1 MPRHAHHARVTARK
15 ELRASGEATR
25 GGDGRGMLGRRNGT
39 PRLAKRHSA
48 GSARRD
54 RSHTPPR
61 PGPPS
66 TACARGTT
74 RRPHPHGGAGG
85 PPLPTPPPA
94 PRTTPPT
101 AVARGGRWEQETTPP
116 LGLGHLRQPGA
127 LQGHHGGPGATRS
140 ARPGG
145 EQRGVGTALPMA
157 GRAAHHTKPRKAS
170 ESVRCVRG
178 PRSHGHQEAERGRA
192 GSGRSPHPPRALPAP
207 PQQAEE
213 EEEREGPAGRTR
225 RAVPFAMN
233 VRPSSD
239 AA

>member
-1 MPRHAHHARVTARK
+1 MLASPPGKSSVPPARPREAETDVACWGEETAPLGWPSATALARPAAIAHTPRHVQA
-15 ELRASGEATR
+15 
-25 GGDGRGMLGRRNGT
+25 
-39 PRLAKRHSA
+39 
-48 GSARRD
+48 
-54 RSHTPPR
+54 
-61 PGPPS
+61 PPS

-116 LGLGHLRQPGA
+116 LGLRHLRQPGA

-178 PRSHGHQEAERGRA
+178 PRSHGHRG
-192 GSGRSPHPPRALPAP
+192 GRTWEGGVGPESTPPPRP
-207 PQQAEE
+207 PRTAT
-213 EEEREGPAGRTR
+213 AGGGGGGAR
-225 RAVPFAMN
+225 RARGQNEKSGPI
-233 VRPSSD
+233 RHECPSLV
-239 AA
+239 

>member
-1 MPRHAHHARVTARK
+1 MLASPPGKSSVPPARPREAETDVACWGEETAPLGWPSATALARPAAIAHTPRHVQAPPARHAP
-15 ELRASGEATR
+15 G
-25 GGDGRGMLGRRNGT
+25 GRRG
-39 PRLAKRHSA
+39 
-48 GSARRD
+48 ARI
-54 RSHTPPR
+54 PM
-61 PGPPS
+61 
-66 TACARGTT
+66 
-74 RRPHPHGGAGG
+74 GGAGG

-213 EEEREGPAGRTR
+213 EEEHEGPAGRTR

>member
-61 PGPPS
+61 PGPPQHGMRQGDDEAPAS
-66 TACARGTT
+66 
-74 RRPHPHGGAGG
+74 PWGGAGG

-101 AVARGGRWEQETTPP
+101 AVTRGGRWEQETTPP

-178 PRSHGHQEAERGRA
+178 PRSHRHREAERGRA
-192 GSGRSPHPPRALPAP
+192 GSGRSPHTPPRP
-207 PQQAEE
+207 PRTAT
-213 EEEREGPAGRTR
+213 AGGGGGGAR
-225 RAVPFAMN
+225 RARGQNEKSGPI
-233 VRPSSD
+233 RHECPSLV
-239 AA
+239 